1 MSIVDIQL
9 AFVDICC
16 DVGDITPTARAATE
30 WRRSRNAVAVAV
42 AVLVRISVASSQHH
56 LDEIPQT

>member
-42 AVLVRISVASSQHH
+42 PVIVIVIVIVKPMGTRAS
-56 LDEIPQT
+56 